1 MSPLFLP
8 TMNNNP
14 TRVKRL
20 CAFLTQQAE
29 AEAASGHD
37 RNARDLR
44 ALVRCLE
51 TVPAAMTRA
60 SNVPEWDNHLTDKG
74 EPRELG
80 RVAATYAAWIEEGDE
95 PACEHDGACQLAAMA
110 EALAPM
116 LDALDRLH
124 FRG

>member
-1 MSPLFLP
+1 MPQ
-8 TMNNNP
+8 NQNP

-44 ALVRCLE
+44 ALVRFLE

-60 SNVPEWDNHLTDKG
+60 SNVPEWDNHLTDAG

-80 RVAATYAAWIEEGDE
+80 RVAATYAAWIEESDE

-110 EALAPM
+110 ETLAPM
-116 LDALDRLH
+116 LDALDRLY